1 MDPFRQQENDE
12 TYQKQCQKLEQA
24 NADNYEEIN
33 SEKEG
38 EMCSTE
44 VNKSTSK
51 KTPLSP
57 WSHNGKQ
64 QKIFDVLHKWSRD

>member
-33 SEKEG
+33 SEK
-38 EMCSTE
+38 
-44 VNKSTSK
+44 
-51 KTPLSP
+51 
-57 WSHNGKQ
+57 
-64 QKIFDVLHKWSRD
+64 